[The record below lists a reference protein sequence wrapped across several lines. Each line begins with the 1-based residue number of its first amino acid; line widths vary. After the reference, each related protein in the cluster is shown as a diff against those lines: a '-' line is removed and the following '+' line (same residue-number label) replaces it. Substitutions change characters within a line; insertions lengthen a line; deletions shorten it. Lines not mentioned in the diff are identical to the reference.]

1 MEEPIEE
8 QENNEVAPEPT
19 EADKLKL
26 EMEILKTQL
35 AKAEIEKQQ
44 AQKAILS
51 RQTEIKPKRTFKS
64 LMEDI
69 E

>member
-51 RQTEIKPKRTFKS
+51 RQTEVKQKRTFKT

>member
-8 QENNEVAPEPT
+8 QVNNEVAPEPT

-51 RQTEIKPKRTFKS
+51 RQTEVKQKRTFKT

>member
-51 RQTEIKPKRTFKS
+51 RQTEVKQKRTFKS